1 MSTNKM
7 LGIVLLIAGAVLI
20 YFGMNAA
27 NSPMEEVSE
36 AVTGRYTD
44 QTMWYIIGGAVAAVL
59 GLVLVVKK

>member
-1 MSTNKM
+1 MSTNKL